1 MRLPNESM
9 QVAGYFFNKY
19 RMQTI
24 HWRLSV
30 DVGVQILQT
39 IECKG
44 IQQKILWISW
54 VQRIG
59 RQKTQRNDDQIFPFC
74 WQYFINLSNNIITT
88 VEWTLE
94 IIQKVQKSNG
104 VSNSLKIFFNIF
116 RDLGAGLLKF
126 HNASIFCFQ
135 FWLFAVLKKV
145 SSKFEW

>member
-44 IQQKILWISW
+44 IQQKILRIS
-54 VQRIG
+54 
-59 RQKTQRNDDQIFPFC
+59 
-74 WQYFINLSNNIITT
+74 
-88 VEWTLE
+88 
-94 IIQKVQKSNG
+94 
-104 VSNSLKIFFNIF
+104 
-116 RDLGAGLLKF
+116 
-126 HNASIFCFQ
+126 
-135 FWLFAVLKKV
+135 
-145 SSKFEW
+145 